1 MKKGIWMCCFL
12 LLLSACTAGKR
23 VAGPGE
29 IKVLRTF
36 EFPENGTLV
45 TFRTAKSEYLI
56 DFFAPLPGEKCKAIR
71 VNFRIPHGKEGAF
84 LEWTET
90 GRISPGLAEY
100 VTVSIGG
107 ARVEDPAASVAV
119 LASLHR
125 SGAFRTPFFYVLGRN
140 GRVAEIQGVDDRIR
154 LEMAAK
160 TGSLSYLYSLRQ
172 QISLLGL
179 QDLLGVANTGSRRL
193 GAAAGLGTPFFLA
206 LDDLI
211 SGLGLAHEAFLHLTR
226 DARAEKLLASAAS
239 VRDRCLMVLTEAA
252 TPVLRDSAVGLR
264 KVLSACR
271 EYLTTEKP
279 EGPELVRTAKASGK
293 AAFLLFASHR
303 KEFFREK
310 PDFVLNVLARARPL
324 ARTYPEK
331 FRIDLYRKLLS
342 HALSGN

>member
-1 MKKGIWMCCFL
+1 MRKSAILLVL
-12 LLLSACTAGKR
+12 LLVTACTAGKR

-29 IKVLRTF
+29 LERLRTF

-45 TFRTAKSEYLI
+45 TLRTAKSEYLI
-56 DFFAPLPGEKCKAIR
+56 DFFAPLPGEQRKEIR
-71 VNFRIPHGKEGAF
+71 VNFRIPRGKEENF

-90 GRISPGLAEY
+90 GRVSPELAEY
-100 VTVSIGG
+100 VTVSIRG
-107 ARVEDPAASVAV
+107 ARVEDSAVKETV

-125 SGAFRTPFFYVLGRN
+125 SGAFRTPFFYVLGKN

-154 LEMAAK
+154 LEMAVK

-206 LDDLI
+206 LDDVI

-239 VRDRCLMVLTEAA
+239 VRDRCLMILPSAA
-252 TPVLRDSAVGLR
+252 TPVFRDSAAGLR
-264 KVLSACR
+264 KVLFACR
-271 EYLTTEKP
+271 EYLETEKP

-310 PDFVLNVLARARPL
+310 PDFVLDVLARARPFV
-324 ARTYPEK
+324 RTYSEK
-331 FRIDLYRKLLS
+331 FRIDLYARILS
-342 HALSGN
+342 NALSGR